1 MADHLTLLQW
11 GLIYLIAVVAFLMID
26 GIWLGLVMK
35 PLFTQML
42 GDMLRSQI
50 NLAPAAAFYLAYVA
64 GILFLA
70 VQPALSTGEWL
81 SAAGRGLVLGL
92 LAYGTYDMTN
102 LATLKN
108 YQLSVALIDTAW
120 GGFVTALT
128 ASIGFFAVRWIS

>member
-1 MADHLTLLQW
+1 MTDHLTLMQW
-11 GLIYLIAVVAFLMID
+11 GLVYAITVAVFLVVD
-26 GIWLGLVMK
+26 GVWLALVMK
-35 PLFTQML
+35 PLFTGML

-50 NLAPAAAFYLAYVA
+50 NIAPAAIFYLAYVV

-70 VQPALSTGEWL
+70 VHPALATGDWVA
-81 SAAGRGLVLGL
+81 SAVRGLALGL

-120 GGFVTALT
+120 GGVVTAFT
-128 ASIGFFAVRWIS
+128 ASAGFFAIRWIA